1 MKSGPPQYRD
11 DGSEEMQ
18 LFASHRVRTVFPD
31 DVERETAVLPQ
42 DPNPSDFG
50 VVAVVTTSNA
60 ITVTVTNAGAAPLG
74 ITAVRAGGANA
85 AEFLISADSCT
96 GQQLAPT
103 ATCSVSVSFRP
114 ADAGTRTGSLDIDNS
129 EGTASAVLRGVGI
142 FQAILKFTP
151 PVVSSGSLATL
162 VGQSF
167 PANTAITLQWHEAG
181 IRAPFQVT
189 TDSDGAFKLAFVIIT
204 GERLGL
210 RHLEPAPDPGV
221 IEEPRPVAPLLVPAF
236 RPQGGI
242 RSGASTP
249 PS

>member
-1 MKSGPPQYRD
+1 VS
-11 DGSEEMQ
+11 
-18 LFASHRVRTVFPD
+18 A
-31 DVERETAVLPQ
+31 TAILRGTGQ
-42 DPNPSDFG
+42 AGRRGFDPNPSDFG
-50 VVAVVTTSNA
+50 VVAVGTTSNA

-74 ITAVRAGGANA
+74 ITAVRAGGTNA

-167 PANTAITLQWHEAG
+167 PANTAITLQWQEAG
-181 IRAPFQVT
+181 IRAPFRVT
-189 TDSDGAFKLAFVIIT
+189 TDSNGAFKLAFIIIT
-204 GERLGL
+204 GERLGP

-221 IEEPRPVAPLLVPAF
+221 LEEPRPVAPLLVQAPTF
-236 RPQGGI
+236 RPQGVAI
-242 RSGASTP
+242 RSGAFN
-249 PS
+249 PSLVTRG